1 MLYLGATAERVP
13 RKSPQGDASEAGIIV
28 YLDERAVCETD
39 VKATIGH
46 VARLR
51 LRSKTTEA
59 AETARTAV
67 VKSIA
72 QARTRIHS
80 DGTAGEAISSV
91 FADP

>member
-1 MLYLGATAERVP
+1 MLSVTLSHHVFGLGYLQTTTVCNLGATAERVP

-59 AETARTAV
+59 AQRG
-67 VKSIA
+67 
-72 QARTRIHS
+72 QQW
-80 DGTAGEAISSV
+80 
-91 FADP
+91 